1 MGEQAGLERVES
13 PQGLC
18 SKHRLL
24 SGASWVLDSSSLS
37 GAYHI
42 RGLAYHIR
50 GLASMTIKHVSWLG
64 RPGAGATLRA
74 HISRHN
80 H

>member
-42 RGLAYHIR
+42 RGLA
-50 GLASMTIKHVSWLG
+50 SMTIKHVSWLG